1 MTVVDSRVNPL
12 IIPIHWVTGIV
23 LPTILV
29 ATSPIIEHVNR
40 RSAGAHGIDQVLG
53 IIDSPRLRGRIRKGH
68 SNECEDDA
76 AERSS

>member
-1 MTVVDSRVNPL
+1 MIRIDARSRPIANFVARILGVAIAIVIPAVV
-12 IIPIHWVTGIV
+12 
-23 LPTILV
+23 
-29 ATSPIIEHVNR
+29 IEHVNR
-40 RSAGAHGIDQVLG
+40 RAAGAYGIDQVLG

>member
-12 IIPIHWVTGIV
+12 IIPILWITGIV
-23 LPTILV
+23 LPTILL

-40 RSAGAHGIDQVLG
+40 RAAGAYGIDQILG
-53 IIDSPRLRGRIRKGH
+53 IIDRPRLRGRICKGH